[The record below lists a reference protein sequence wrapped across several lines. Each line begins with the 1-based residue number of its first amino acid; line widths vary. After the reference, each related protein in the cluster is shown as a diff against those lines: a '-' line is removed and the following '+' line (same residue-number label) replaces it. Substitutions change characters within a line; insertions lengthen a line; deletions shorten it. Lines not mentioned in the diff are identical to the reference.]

1 MSDFS
6 AALGWLPSTKSLRQ
20 YVDPRQAFLARAA
33 AHFELVEAGV
43 MEIGEAFDGLIAC
56 LQCSCSREMVERW
69 ERNYPPAR
77 RIRNRRAA

>member
-1 MSDFS
+1 VIS
-6 AALGWLPSTKSLRQ
+6 APPSAVPSTKSLRQ

-69 ERNYPPAR
+69 ERLYPSVRAL
-77 RIRNRRAA
+77 RNRSAA